1 MPGPIRHRT
10 RPAGNISPP
19 AGSDIPSGDRLAVEP
34 GDSANRL
41 PSADDTAGYEIGY
54 GKPPRHSR
62 FAAGASGNPRGRPK
76 GSRSL
81 AEHLRRELDQPVT
94 IRENGRERKMAKL
107 EVIAKQ
113 VAKKAMTGDLKSIA
127 FIARIEA
134 ERLEAGGSAE
144 QLPIDAGTLAPERAE
159 SILAD
164 YLALHGQGQRD
175 PDDRSPEPVR
185 DDL

>member
-1 MPGPIRHRT
+1 MPGPIRHRS
-10 RPAGNISPP
+10 RPGK
-19 AGSDIPSGDRLAVEP
+19 
-34 GDSANRL
+34 
-41 PSADDTAGYEIGY
+41 TAGAPDQTGGASAEDPAIDEGIVAEGQSAARAPSEYAVGY

-62 FAAGASGNPRGRPK
+62 FAPGVSGNPRGRPK
-76 GSRSL
+76 DSRSL
-81 AEHLRRELDQPVT
+81 AEHLRRELHQPVT

-127 FIARIEA
+127 FIARLEA
-134 ERLEAGGSAE
+134 ERLASGSAE
-144 QLPIDAGTLAPERAE
+144 QLPIDAATLAPERAE
-159 SILAD
+159 NILAD